1 MKCPMSIRVRCK
13 DGETLEITNIVHE
26 HNHEV
31 SKAAFNYLFHQR
43 RLDSGHK
50 NEIESVLK
58 FKPNKRILQ
67 DHIHKTTGKVVI
79 LKDIHNMASSSKG
92 ADEANLQ
99 ALLKEMKKVQGVLFL

>member
-1 MKCPMSIRVRCK
+1 MSIRVRCK

-31 SKAAFNYLFHQR
+31 SKADFSHLFHQR
-43 RLDSGHK
+43 RL
-50 NEIESVLK
+50 LK
-58 FKPNKRILQ
+58 FKPNKRIRQ

-79 LKDIHNMASSSKG
+79 LKDIHSMASSSKG

-99 ALLKEMKKVQGVLFL
+99 ALLKEMTKLQRISWVYTYMV